1 MSRRRPWRG
10 QLGTEQD
17 GENPSKRS
25 TGQRVGGVGVWEG
38 WESCHS
44 IARAEFKAPAER
56 FKAAL
61 CVESPPIVDLRFL
74 YTSIRVFRVTQHSFQ
89 FASCSFRA

>member
-1 MSRRRPWRG
+1 M
-10 QLGTEQD
+10 
-17 GENPSKRS
+17 
-25 TGQRVGGVGVWEG
+25 GGGRAGG